1 MTQRERFFIE
11 AFYYSYVTGEIDKAI
26 QTYTEWARTYSADY
40 VAHGNLG
47 DSYNLLGQYEKAAE
61 ETNASLRIEPD
72 DAIAYGNLADDYL
85 ALDRIKDAKAALDE
99 ASRRNLD
106 TPDLHLYRYHLA
118 FLENDL
124 VRDARAVLVGDGKTR
139 SGRWAAI
146 R

>member
-1 MTQRERFFIE
+1 MRLST
-11 AFYYSYVTGEIDKAI
+11 YSYVTGEIDKAI

-40 VAHGNLG
+40 GAHGNLG

-118 FLENDL
+118 FLESDL
-124 VRDARAVLVGDGKTR
+124 VRHAGAVLVGDGKTR
-139 SGRWAAI
+139 GRWAAI